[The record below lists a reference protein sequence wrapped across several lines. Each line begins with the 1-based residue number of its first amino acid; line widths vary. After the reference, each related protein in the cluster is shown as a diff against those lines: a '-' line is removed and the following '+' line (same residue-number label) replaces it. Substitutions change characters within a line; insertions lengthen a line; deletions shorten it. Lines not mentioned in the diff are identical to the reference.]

1 MRLSRIY
8 RGTVYRPVTHTLLIP
23 SPFQGTLTGPEF
35 SSEQV
40 IEWVDGVLDDL
51 AWKHEPK
58 QS

>member
-1 MRLSRIY
+1 
-8 RGTVYRPVTHTLLIP
+8 VYRPVTHTLLIP